1 MCKTIKSDKFS
12 LKYFSNKKNP
22 TISKGGG
29 QVFLNIFS
37 QEKHAQLTHTKR
49 KHYIK
54 VDLD

>member
-1 MCKTIKSDKFS
+1 MCKTIKSDQF
-12 LKYFSNKKNP
+12 LFKYFSNKKNP

-37 QEKHAQLTHTKR
+37 QEKHAQLTNTKR